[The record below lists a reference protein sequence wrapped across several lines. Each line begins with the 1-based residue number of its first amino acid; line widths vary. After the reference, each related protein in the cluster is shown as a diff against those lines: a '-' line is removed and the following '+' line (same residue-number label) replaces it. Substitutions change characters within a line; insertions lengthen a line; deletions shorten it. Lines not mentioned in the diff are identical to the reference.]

1 MMLAA
6 GPSITNLE
14 KEIVSNMMANG
25 WDNYNYVEKFEREFA
40 NFHDRKFCLMTPSC
54 TLAIYLTL
62 KTLGIKKR

>member
-25 WDNYNYVEKFEREFA
+25 WDNYNYIEKFEKRIC
-40 NFHDRKFCLMTPSC
+40 KFP
-54 TLAIYLTL
+54 
-62 KTLGIKKR
+62 